1 MHLSCRCL
9 PLVEDQA
16 LHIVGEV
23 DEGDLGFGTFDA
35 DGSNEQPHVRFLLRE
50 DMLDEDAHLR
60 FGAIGLAR
68 VVGHRLALGLLAV
81 DAADPAIG
89 FEPRFIAL

>member
-1 MHLSCRCL
+1 
-9 PLVEDQA
+9 
-16 LHIVGEV
+16 
-23 DEGDLGFGTFDA
+23 
-35 DGSNEQPHVRFLLRE
+35 VRFLLRE

-89 FEPRFIAL
+89 FESRFIAFGAVSGIGPDVGCCVVRRHDFAEL